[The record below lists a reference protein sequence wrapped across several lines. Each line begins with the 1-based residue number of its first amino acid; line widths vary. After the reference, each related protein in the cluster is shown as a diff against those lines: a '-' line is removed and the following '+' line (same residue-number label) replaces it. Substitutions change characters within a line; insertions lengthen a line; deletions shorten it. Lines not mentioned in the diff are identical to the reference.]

1 MKTNTI
7 SGGFNEEF
15 QSKSPLNSQ
24 ILWILT
30 YKFRC
35 TLKETGC
42 FHRAASVQTDSPPQR
57 VTHVITGSSDV
68 DFQSKI
74 LSKTKWHVNDH
85 LRTDVVSVS
94 VCSFRHSTPSASRGG
109 QSLIFCLVCSQWSV
123 FHCESLCLWR
133 CCFIEELFV
142 CLTDWCR
149 EHNCSALQWNVWVV
163 KCWIFSCFSLWTLWL
178 VHTVI
183 FLFFTG
189 CSVLVTLSCSCRAV
203 VVLYTVDPDD
213 VTDQLTPN

>member
-94 VCSFRHSTPSASRGG
+94 VCSFRHSTPSASREFNLLPGVLTVFSV
-109 QSLIFCLVCSQWSV
+109 SLWV
-123 FHCESLCLWR
+123 SLPVKMLLHWGV
-133 CCFIEELFV
+133 V
-142 CLTDWCR
+142 CLFDWLMSWTC
-149 EHNCSALQWNVWVV
+149 CSALQWNVWIV